1 MCIRDS
7 HSCDILLVEH
17 MFEICERI
25 FVVVFL
31 LELDKQNLVF
41 VVSGKSA
48 IGVAL
53 IGGDCFFES
62 VK

>member
-1 MCIRDS
+1 MCGD

-53 IGGDCFFES
+53 IGGDCFSES